1 MEAKLR
7 ARWQKAK
14 RPLAVIGLIVALVVV
29 IVLIFIEVKLYGTGF
44 SGKTL
49 WEWLQLLIIPAVL
62 AVGGYAFTY
71 TTSRNERAATEKR
84 TQAERDISLDNQREA
99 VLQDYI
105 DKMAELLLKDH
116 LSELK
121 PEYKEVRKIARVR
134 TLTVL
139 PRLNGNRKG
148 SVLQFLYES
157 NLIDRDNPIVDLNG
171 ADLSHADLGCV
182 NWDHTNLRR
191 ANLRKANLWGACLDD
206 ADLSH
211 ANLREADLRAFLMR
225 TTLKNAQLQK
235 ADLRGSV
242 LTGTDLTFANLR
254 NADLYDTDLSFT
266 DLTGIQGITVEELKK
281 KARSLQGA
289 TMPDGSKH
297 P

>member
-62 AVGGYAFTY
+62 AVSGYAFTY

-84 TQAERDISLDNQREA
+84 TQAEREVAENRAQAERDLALDNQRESA
-99 VLQDYI
+99 LQDYI

-139 PRLNGNRKG
+139 PRLDGKRKR
-148 SVLQFLYES
+148 SVFQFLYES

-191 ANLRKANLWGACLDD
+191 ANLRKANLWGACL
-206 ADLSH
+206 
-211 ANLREADLRAFLMR
+211 MR

-242 LTGTDLTFANLR
+242 LTGTDLSFANLR
-254 NADLYDTDLSFT
+254 NAD
-266 DLTGIQGITVEELKK
+266 
-281 KARSLQGA
+281 
-289 TMPDGSKH
+289 
-297 P
+297 

>member
-1 MEAKLR
+1 
-7 ARWQKAK
+7 
-14 RPLAVIGLIVALVVV
+14 
-29 IVLIFIEVKLYGTGF
+29 
-44 SGKTL
+44 
-49 WEWLQLLIIPAVL
+49 
-62 AVGGYAFTY
+62 
-71 TTSRNERAATEKR
+71 AATEKR

-99 VLQDYI
+99 ALQDYI

-139 PRLNGNRKG
+139 PRLDGNRKG

-211 ANLREADLRAFLMR
+211 ADLREADLRAFLMR
-225 TTLKNAQLQK
+225 TRSEEHTSELQS
-235 ADLRGSV
+235 RGHLV
-242 LTGTDLTFANLR
+242 CRLLL
-254 NADLYDTDLSFT
+254 
-266 DLTGIQGITVEELKK
+266 
-281 KARSLQGA
+281 
-289 TMPDGSKH
+289 
-297 P
+297 

>member
-191 ANLRKANLWGACLDD
+191 ANLRKANLWGACL
-206 ADLSH
+206 
-211 ANLREADLRAFLMR
+211 MR

-242 LTGTDLTFANLR
+242 LTGTDLSFANLR
-254 NADLYDTDLSFT
+254 NADLYDTDLT
-266 DLTGIQGITVEELKK
+266 TEELEK
-281 KARSLQGA
+281 KARSLKGA
-289 TMPDGSKH
+289 TMPDGSIH

>member
-1 MEAKLR
+1 M
-7 ARWQKAK
+7 
-14 RPLAVIGLIVALVVV
+14 V
-29 IVLIFIEVKLYGTGF
+29 IVLIFVEVRLYGTGF
-44 SGKTL
+44 AGKTL
-49 WEWLQLLIIPAVL
+49 GEWLQLLIIPAVL

-139 PRLNGNRKG
+139 PRLDGNRKG

-242 LTGTDLTFANLR
+242 PTGTDLTFANLR

>member
-191 ANLRKANLWGACLDD
+191 ANLRKANLWGACL
-206 ADLSH
+206 
-211 ANLREADLRAFLMR
+211 MR

-242 LTGTDLTFANLR
+242 LTGTDLSFANLR